1 MSLTR
6 SSKGYFEN
14 IHNFLYFRRIA
25 TQRLQAFSLVEL
37 AIALVI
43 IGLLIGGVLKGQEL
57 LESARLKTIITQL
70 NQHRLATNTFV
81 DRYGSLPGD
90 YDKASSYLKTGLKNG
105 DNNGIIEG
113 FGLSSTGGAAAHE
126 ALSFWEHLAAAE
138 LLPSSTPPSTKL
150 GGVITIAYA
159 PLEGTQGHWFII
171 GNANGS
177 KNDGALLTPLQCLS
191 IAKKLD
197 TEDPFSGNVQIR
209 NGVQKGKGGQCLKDN
224 KILNTATKDPAC
236 VLYVKL

>member
-1 MSLTR
+1 MSTVSAVL
-6 SSKGYFEN
+6 
-14 IHNFLYFRRIA
+14 IFRRL
-25 TQRLQAFSLVEL
+25 TSKRLKAFSLVEL

-57 LESARLKTIITQL
+57 LESARLKTIMTQL
-70 NQHRLATNTFV
+70 NQYRLATNTFV
-81 DRYGSLPGD
+81 DRYGALPGD
-90 YDKASSYLKTGLKNG
+90 YDKASSYLKAGLKDGN
-105 DNNGIIEG
+105 NNGIIEG
-113 FGLSSTGGAAAHE
+113 FGLSSSGGAASHE

-138 LLPSSTPPSTKL
+138 LLPNNTPPTTKL
-150 GGVITIAYA
+150 GGVVTIAHA
-159 PLEGTQGHWFII
+159 PLDGMQGHWFII
-171 GNANGS
+171 GSANGN
-177 KNDGALLTPLQCLS
+177 KNDASLLTPLQCLT

-197 TEDPFSGNVQIR
+197 TEDPFSGNVQMR